1 VAVPASASIGVGI
14 MGMSKIILQH
24 PQG

>member
-1 VAVPASASIGVGI
+1 VAALAPASIGVWI
-14 MGMSKIILQH
+14 MGMNKIILQH